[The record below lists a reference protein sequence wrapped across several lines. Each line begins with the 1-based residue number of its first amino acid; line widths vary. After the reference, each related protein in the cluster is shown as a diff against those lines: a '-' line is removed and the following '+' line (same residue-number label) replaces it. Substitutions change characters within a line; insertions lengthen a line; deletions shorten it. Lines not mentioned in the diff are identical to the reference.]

1 MKANNNGSRPCTLNK
16 KGAGEEVSR
25 MQCVI
30 SKFKKLWTSFLASA
44 ECKEHL
50 TNRGS
55 YLVEVEKLSSEVFA
69 DLVRKEMPEKEGDQW
84 KKARIVVNYED
95 ENHDNEPKPVLAA
108 KIVTTA
114 KPLLP
119 RLFRRQTWS
128 LFKKRENVMLLL
140 VHTGISSLDAAITLF
155 DLANAYEES
164 GMKPFAE
171 SVPWIGVGSA
181 NEPDVDT
188 DSDGGRHA
196 SGEEFRPNLGNKVES
211 VRYDAVTSTF
221 ILEVKDYELALALG

>member
-1 MKANNNGSRPCTLNK
+1 M
-16 KGAGEEVSR
+16 
-25 MQCVI
+25 
-30 SKFKKLWTSFLASA
+30 
-44 ECKEHL
+44 
-50 TNRGS
+50 
-55 YLVEVEKLSSEVFA
+55 
-69 DLVRKEMPEKEGDQW
+69 
-84 KKARIVVNYED
+84 
-95 ENHDNEPKPVLAA
+95 LAA

-128 LFKKRENVMLLL
+128 LFKKRERVMLLL
-140 VHTGISSLDAAITLF
+140 VHTGISSLDEAITLS

-181 NEPDVDT
+181 NEPDVDA
-188 DSDGGRHA
+188 DSDGGRHG
-196 SGEEFRPNLGNKVES
+196 SDEEFRPNLGKKVES
-211 VRYDAVTSTF
+211 VRYDAATSAF